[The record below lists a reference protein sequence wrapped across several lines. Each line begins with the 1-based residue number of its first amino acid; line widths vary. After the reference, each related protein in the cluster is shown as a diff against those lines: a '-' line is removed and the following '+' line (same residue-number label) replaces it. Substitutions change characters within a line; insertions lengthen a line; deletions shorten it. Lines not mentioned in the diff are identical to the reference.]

1 MKQLVNPNNTTTIV
15 DRNGNVEICRLCR
28 NADANLISFENLPIC
43 YRCATNFPSC
53 LNCGRTIVFSY
64 HRVQDSQN
72 NTLCYECTKD
82 YIRCPVCNTFVHRDD
97 VLFDGLEYVCPDCY
111 SNFEETELHHDDY
124 IHSYGYKPTPRF
136 YGHFQKDLLFGIELE
151 VDHGGEDGYKAK
163 QLLDIMNGEED
174 EKYVYIKHDG
184 SLYDG
189 FEIVSHPAKLQTHLN
204 EICWE
209 DAFKFLK
216 ENGYESDKTSSCG
229 LHIHINRL
237 NLGKTYKRIVEV
249 ESRILFFFEYFWDK
263 IVKFSRKSE
272 YQISRWSDKYG
283 TFDYEQALMQNEE
296 SRYYSINFQ
305 NKNTIE
311 FRVFKGTLDY
321 NTFKATLLF
330 VENLVKYCKK
340 YSIRSIEKRGWSG
353 FIEFITKRNIND
365 NMVLIDYMIKRKI
378 W

>member
-1 MKQLVNPNNTTTIV
+1 MKQLVFSNNTSVVI
-15 DRNGNVEICRLCR
+15 DRNGKPEICRLCR
-28 NADANLISFENLPIC
+28 SADANLISFESLPIC

-53 LNCGRTIVFSY
+53 LHCGRTIVFSY
-64 HRVQDSQN
+64 HRIEDSQGN
-72 NTLCYECTKD
+72 VLCYECTKE
-82 YIRCPVCNTFVHRDD
+82 YRRCPICNNFVHVDD
-97 VLFDGLEYVCPDCY
+97 VLFDGLEHVCPDCY
-111 SNFEETELHHDDY
+111 SSLEEAEAHYDDY
-124 IHSYGYKPTPRF
+124 IHSYGYKPNPKF
-136 YGHFQKDLLFGIELE
+136 HGHFQRDLLFGIELE
-151 VDHGGEDGYKAK
+151 VDNGGEDGHKAK
-163 QLLDIMNGEED
+163 QLLDLVNGEEN
-174 EKYVYIKHDG
+174 EKYIYVKHDG
-184 SLYDG
+184 SLFDG
-189 FEIVSHPAKLQTHLN
+189 FEIVSHPAKLKVHLE
-204 EICWE
+204 EIPWKE
-209 DAFKFLK
+209 AFNLLK
-216 ENGYESDKTSSCG
+216 QNGYESDKTSTCG

-237 NLGKTYKRIVEV
+237 NLGRTYRRIVEV

-330 VENLVKYCKK
+330 VENLVRYCKR

-353 FIEFITKRNIND
+353 FVEFITKRNIND
-365 NMVLIDYMIKRKI
+365 NIVLIDYMIKRKI